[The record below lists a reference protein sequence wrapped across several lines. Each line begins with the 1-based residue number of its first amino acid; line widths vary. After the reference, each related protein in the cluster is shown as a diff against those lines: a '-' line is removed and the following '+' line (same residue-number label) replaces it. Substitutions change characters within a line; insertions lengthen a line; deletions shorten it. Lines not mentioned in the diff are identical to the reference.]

1 MENADAMNS
10 LPERIMEYAEAKPEA
25 TPIQADN
32 LLHLGDRAAVGRALS
47 RLARSR
53 RLLRICR
60 GVYMRPIQT
69 RFGLRA
75 PSLEQA
81 ITALAGLW
89 GETIVSNGGDAA
101 NWLGLTTQ
109 NAVRTVYLT
118 SGPDRLLHFG
128 AHQVRLLHAPRW
140 QLAAGHG
147 TAGTIIRAISWLG
160 PNEVE
165 RSLDAVLPKLSRKD
179 VDELVAA
186 QAILPKWMA
195 EPLSRLLGGLTRPSR
210 CEVWIAGRGDLGTSR
225 QGVSESTPFADRI
238 CLPILQPAP
247 PY

>member
-1 MENADAMNS
+1 MNS

-25 TPIQADN
+25 TPIQAEN
-32 LLHLGDRAAVGRALS
+32 LLHVGDRAAVARAFS
-47 RLARSR
+47 RLARSD

-81 ITALAGLW
+81 ITALASLW
-89 GETIVSNGGDAA
+89 SETIVSNGGDAA

-128 AHQVRLLHAPRW
+128 AQLGQTAPCSA
-140 QLAAGHG
+140 LAAG
-147 TAGTIIRAISWLG
+147 
-160 PNEVE
+160 
-165 RSLDAVLPKLSRKD
+165 
-179 VDELVAA
+179 
-186 QAILPKWMA
+186 
-195 EPLSRLLGGLTRPSR
+195 
-210 CEVWIAGRGDLGTSR
+210 GRTWNRRHRHPGDLMARSPRG
-225 QGVSESTPFADRI
+225 
-238 CLPILQPAP
+238 
-247 PY
+247 